1 MTDLPQAP
9 ECPQCGSQMK
19 ERVRR
24 VTEHLWGVL
33 VSKCRGIVDIEKAG
47 NQEEKGNITN
57 FSKFYFQYL
66 SRIRMRKGWHEDY
79 LAMGSVPSF
88 MDFLY
93 QNKNTEI
100 KNILSQTFL
109 LENANRERT
118 LDDSRDLISN
128 LACKILQRG
137 SVPLTSHSVEE
148 QIIKNLQLNELL
160 LSSDN
165 QEGYANKLIDREIK
179 YDDLLANLTKKSDF
193 KFDDDLDR
201 VKQHDNDNN
210 YLFDSTLERN
220 FFFDWIAKIL
230 G

>member
-9 ECPQCGSQMK
+9 ECPQCGSQMN

-24 VTEHLWGVL
+24 SDGAPFWGC
-33 VSKCRGIVDIEKAG
+33 SRFPKCRGIVDIEKAG

-57 FSKFYFQYL
+57 FSEVLFPVSFKNQL
-66 SRIRMRKGWHEDY
+66 MRKGWHEDY
-79 LAMGSVPSF
+79 LAIGSVPSF

-148 QIIKNLQLNELL
+148 QIIKNLQLDELL

-179 YDDLLANLTKKSDF
+179 YDDLLAN
-193 KFDDDLDR
+193 
-201 VKQHDNDNN
+201 
-210 YLFDSTLERN
+210 
-220 FFFDWIAKIL
+220 
-230 G
+230 